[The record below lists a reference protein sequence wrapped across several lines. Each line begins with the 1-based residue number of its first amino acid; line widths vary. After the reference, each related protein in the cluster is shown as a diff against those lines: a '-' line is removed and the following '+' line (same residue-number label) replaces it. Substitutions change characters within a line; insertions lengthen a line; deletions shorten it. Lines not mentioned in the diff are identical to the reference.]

1 MSESNE
7 PTKLNNVTI
16 EGLDDHTFTKDE
28 TRQFFEVAKSNKL
41 FSRMLIPQWL
51 INEDPEKWLS
61 DEELYD
67 KEKLGFQKA
76 LENARNDKEKELIK
90 SEFKDKC
97 RKSKKMRKF
106 LNRKARESKRK
117 SQV

>member
-28 TRQFFEVAKSNKL
+28 TRQFFEIAKSNKL

-51 INEDPEKWLS
+51 INENP
-61 DEELYD
+61 D
-67 KEKLGFQKA
+67 K
-76 LENARNDKEKELIK
+76 
-90 SEFKDKC
+90 
-97 RKSKKMRKF
+97 
-106 LNRKARESKRK
+106 
-117 SQV
+117 